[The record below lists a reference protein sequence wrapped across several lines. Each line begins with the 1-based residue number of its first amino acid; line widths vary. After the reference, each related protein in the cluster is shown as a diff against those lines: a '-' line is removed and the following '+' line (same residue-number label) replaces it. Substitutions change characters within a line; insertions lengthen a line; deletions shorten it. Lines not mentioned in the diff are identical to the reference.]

1 MEEKKTLKIK
11 KPYLIIF
18 ALAIAFAIMG
28 VIDLKVNAAES
39 LVEDIPYEEQY
50 LKVSYFTNDYVNK
63 TYRLRTWDLN
73 TPHTRIAL
81 YYGDF
86 KDNILDPSNKNNVIE
101 STGKGYRLCVL
112 RNEDSSKQHWNTG
125 TYTCVNYDKNMK
137 VTSTDEQYV
146 GYDQAI
152 HHGEVVPSIQADWK
166 CIGEYFNS
174 MNKVENLEIDTNIP
188 IFTDWDCLREYLETG
203 YYNLNGVVFDWSE
216 FLKNAS
222 VNDDMPCVTNLDFDR
237 IENTDANMKSI
248 TDYIR
253 FDPNSDYRLAIM
265 LCPSVY
271 SPIRSNG
278 FISKFVHYDY
288 DKWIYMTTSDAGLKE
303 ISCNIGT
310 FSIPTS
316 GVESIVESNYKRYYE
331 TILYGLSDNGSV
343 NFKPTMGYRLM
354 YVDLS
359 NNQIGPSTYILPNYY
374 DNLDPND
381 ETCSFFTLYS
391 DGTKGSEK
399 VMNLKTWQQDESMSL
414 DDVKDVINKVTNV
427 LDDYQIID
435 TELGVGDAKNWL
447 STVSEFIKGT
457 PQFIGATLSFLP
469 KPILYGMYVCIFMSV
484 VAVAVAIFKALI

>member
-18 ALAIAFAIMG
+18 TIATVFAILG
-28 VIDLKVNAAES
+28 FIDLKANASES
-39 LVEDIPYEEQY
+39 LVEDIPYNEQY
-50 LKVSYFTNDYVNK
+50 CKVSYFTYDYINQA
-63 TYRLRTWDLN
+63 YRLRTWDLN

-86 KDNILDPSNKNNVIE
+86 TDRILNPDNTSNSID
-101 STGKGYRLCVL
+101 STGKGYRLCVFGGTTEL
-112 RNEDSSKQHWNTG
+112 YWETGSYSEVHYDKDMNVKSSDGHEYGYGKSLYRWDIAPDTDVDWKAIG
-125 TYTCVNYDKNMK
+125 TYVNQ
-137 VTSTDEQYV
+137 E
-146 GYDQAI
+146 
-152 HHGEVVPSIQADWK
+152 
-166 CIGEYFNS
+166 
-174 MNKVENLEIDTNIP
+174 KVENLTIDTNIP
-188 IFTDWDCLREYLETG
+188 IFIDWDCLREYLETG

-278 FISKFVHYDY
+278 FISKFEHYDY